1 MTVNHLVTE
10 RPVMIKK
17 KKKKLRITVFVSITS
32 LLHVGSMYFK
42 I

>member
-17 KKKKLRITVFVSITS
+17 KKKKVKNYSICKYYKSITRWFN
-32 LLHVGSMYFK
+32 VF
-42 I
+42 